1 MSLQKP
7 IIKVGIVAGE
17 YSGDRLGAK
26 IISGLKKTHHVEL
39 YGVGGPKIIQEGL
52 SSIFDFSK
60 LHVMGLIEPLIKY
73 RQLRQLQKKLINLF
87 IENDIDYFI
96 GIDSPDFN
104 ISIHKI
110 LKQKDI
116 SKNIQVVSPSV
127 WGWREGRIKNI
138 KRYIDLTMCLF
149 KFECNF
155 YDQKNMQSF
164 FLGHP
169 FSQLKPG
176 KIHEAISKYGLD
188 SSNSFISILPGSRE
202 SEISQLMPVYVEAAK
217 KLSEMNPNAF
227 FLVPAANKKLA
238 EMIESTKGM
247 KDIPHIIAVDA
258 AQDFLTLSPIS
269 IVTSG
274 TASLEASVL
283 GSVPIICYKTNFFNY
298 AILSRLV
305 KTPFVGLPNLL
316 LQAHVFPELIQND
329 LTPDSIVNSFLKIS
343 SDPTQYQM
351 HLSNMNE
358 SMQGEGFEAAAE
370 AINNLL

>member
-1 MSLQKP
+1 MSKKKL
-7 IIKVGIVAGE
+7 KVGIIAAE
-17 YSGDRLGAK
+17 HSGDRLGSK
-26 IISGLKKTHHVEL
+26 LIESLQNYFDLDL
-39 YGVGGPKIIQEGL
+39 YGLGGPEVTSCGVTTPVGIHYQ
-52 SSIFDFSK
+52 D
-60 LHVMGLIEPLIKY
+60 LHVMGLIDP
-73 RQLRQLQKKLINLF
+73 LINLPKLLSIRKKLSKLF
-87 IENDIDYFI
+87 ISTDIDIFI
-96 GIDSPDFN
+96 GVDSPDFN
-104 ISIHKI
+104 MFFHKK
-110 LKQKDI
+110 LKPQNVKT
-116 SKNIQVVSPSV
+116 IQVVSPSV
-127 WGWREGRIKNI
+127 WGWRENRIHTI
-138 KRYIDLTMCLF
+138 KAHVDLTMCLF

-176 KIHEAISKYGLD
+176 KIHDAISKYGLD

-217 KLSEMNPNAF
+217 KLSEMNPYAF

-283 GSVPIICYKTNFFNY
+283 GSVPIICYKTSFLNY

-358 SMQGEGFEAAAE
+358 SMQGEGFEAAAK

>member
-1 MSLQKP
+1 VSKKKL
-7 IIKVGIVAGE
+7 KVGIIAAE
-17 YSGDRLGAK
+17 HSGDRLGSK
-26 IISGLKKTHHVEL
+26 LLESLQNSFEVDLFGL
-39 YGVGGPKIIQEGL
+39 GGPQVNSSKIVTPQGI
-52 SSIFDFSK
+52 DYK
-60 LHVMGLIEPLIKY
+60 DLHVMGLIDP
-73 RQLRQLQKKLINLF
+73 LINLPKILSIRKKLLNLF
-87 IENDIDYFI
+87 MSNKIDIFI
-96 GIDSPDFN
+96 GVDSPDFN
-104 ISIHKI
+104 MFFHKK
-110 LKQKDI
+110 LKLQNIKT
-116 SKNIQVVSPSV
+116 IQVVSPSV
-127 WGWREGRIKNI
+127 WGWRENRIHTI
-138 KRYIDLTMCLF
+138 KAHVDLIMCLF

-316 LQAHVFPELIQND
+316 LQDHVFPELIQND

-351 HLSNMNE
+351 HLSSMNE

>member
-1 MSLQKP
+1 VSKKKL
-7 IIKVGIVAGE
+7 KVGIIAAE
-17 YSGDRLGAK
+17 HSGDRLGSK
-26 IISGLKKTHHVEL
+26 LLESLKHSFEVDLFGL
-39 YGVGGPKIIQEGL
+39 GGPKVN
-52 SSIFDFSK
+52 SSEIVTPQGIDYK
-60 LHVMGLIEPLIKY
+60 DLHVMGLIDP
-73 RQLRQLQKKLINLF
+73 LINLPKILSIRKKLLNLF
-87 IENDIDYFI
+87 MSNKIDIFI
-96 GIDSPDFN
+96 GVDSPDFN
-104 ISIHKI
+104 MFFHKK
-110 LKQKDI
+110 LKLQNIKT
-116 SKNIQVVSPSV
+116 IQVVSPSV
-127 WGWREGRIKNI
+127 WGWRENRIHAI
-138 KRYIDLTMCLF
+138 QAYVDLTMCLF

-176 KIHEAISKYGLD
+176 KIHEAISEYSLD

-202 SEISQLMPVYVEAAK
+202 SEISQLMPIYVEAAK
-217 KLSEMNPNAF
+217 KLFEMNPNAF